1 MNYSIRFVLNFDALG
16 EDMGEG
22 CNRLLQSNGI
32 RLLFALSK
40 WRVKYC
46 LFNELLMP
54 FLLRFDT

>member
-1 MNYSIRFVLNFDALG
+1 MNYFIRFVLNLDTLE

-46 LFNELLMP
+46 
-54 FLLRFDT
+54 